1 MAKRK
6 LLVMECPLSKLVCM
20 CRDEDGHD
28 PLKAFTEQVGR
39 KLGHTG
45 LEADGAEAT
54 HGFDVSLLRE

>member
-1 MAKRK
+1 
-6 LLVMECPLSKLVCM
+6 M